1 MAPCAARRTG
11 QQYGHGCARFCGFPP
26 PGRML
31 RDGKP
36 KQPPVRAVSD
46 PLQQDDPPFIDPDA
60 RVDAAAVLA
69 PGVVVGPFCR
79 VGPGVE
85 LGPGVHLHS
94 HVVLEGPLT
103 IGARTQVF
111 PFTMLGGPPQHLAY
125 AGEPTRLTIGADCM
139 IREQVS
145 IHRGT
150 VRGGGETVLGDG
162 VYVMS
167 QVHVGHDC
175 RIGDGVILAGNCAL
189 AGHVTVGNHAVIGG
203 VSGIHQF
210 CRIGERAMVG
220 GCAAVAMDVI
230 PYGTAMGNHA
240 RLTGLNLVGLRRAG
254 VSRTAIV
261 RLRAAVQALFG
272 PGPEAFRDRLDAVAE
287 RYGGSAEVAR
297 VIAFIR
303 ADAARPI
310 LPMRH

>member
-1 MAPCAARRTG
+1 
-11 QQYGHGCARFCGFPP
+11 
-26 PGRML
+26 ML
-31 RDGKP
+31 RHRNP
-36 KQPPVRAVSD
+36 KQPPVRTVPD
-46 PLQQDDPPFIDPDA
+46 PLPLPDTPPHVDPDA
-60 RVDAAAVLA
+60 RVDPGAELA

-79 VGPGVE
+79 VGPEVR
-85 LGPGVHLHS
+85 LGPGVRLHS
-94 HVVLEGPLT
+94 HVVLEGPLD

-111 PFTMLGGPPQHLAY
+111 PFTMLGGPPQHLGY
-125 AGEPTRLTIGADCM
+125 GGEPTRLTIGADCV

-162 VYVMS
+162 VYAMS

-189 AGHVTVGNHAVIGG
+189 AGHVTVGDHAVIGG

-220 GCAAVAMDVI
+220 GCAAVSMDLI

-240 RLTGLNLVGLRRAG
+240 RLTGLNVVGLRRAG
-254 VSRTAIV
+254 LSRAAIAE
-261 RLRAAVQALFG
+261 LRAAVQALFG
-272 PGPEAFRDRLDAVAE
+272 PGPEAFRDRLEAVAA
-287 RYGGSAEVAR
+287 RHAGSAEVGR
-297 VIAFIR
+297 ILDFIR
-303 ADAARPI
+303 ADASRPI
-310 LPMRH
+310 LPMRA